1 MISTVL
7 LVTLAWTVPS
17 TREDGSALDRGTIS
31 HYVIFRNGEEWDA
44 TTATTHETTRNGT
57 YTVQCVLLD
66 GSTSDSSNSV
76 NVRIKGKGKKK

>member
-7 LVTLAWTVPS
+7 LVTLVWTVPT
-17 TREDGSALDRGTIS
+17 TRADGSALDQRTIS
-31 HYVIFRNGEEWDA
+31 HYVIARNGEEWDA
-44 TTATTHETTRNGT
+44 TTETTHETTRNGT

-66 GSTSDSSNSV
+66 GSISDASNSV